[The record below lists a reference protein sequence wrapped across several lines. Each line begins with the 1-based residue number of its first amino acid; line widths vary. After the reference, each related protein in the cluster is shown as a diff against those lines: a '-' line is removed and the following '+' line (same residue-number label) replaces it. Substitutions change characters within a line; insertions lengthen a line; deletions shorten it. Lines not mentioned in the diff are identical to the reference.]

1 MKITKEHVGKKVSH
15 EGWEKSSWLEVLY
28 ICPSNDFFLGLN
40 QEGKED
46 LWPTGTSLNYLWKL
60 YHEPF
65 MIDGKA
71 VKVGDKIQE
80 TKWPENIY
88 LIVKDIS
95 ARHVTGVL
103 HYPNFENKHIF
114 EINRDWKFYQEPKP
128 KKLVAPALFYSDNEN
143 KRWVLSD
150 SCFED
155 LETAK
160 KYFKPTYK
168 VVWPAVPNA
177 QGFFEVPE

>member
-65 MIDGKA
+65 MIDGKE
-71 VKVGDKIQE
+71 VKAGDKIRVKGWDKNE
-80 TKWPENIY
+80 F
-88 LIVKDIS
+88 LIFQKEDDC
-95 ARHVTGVL
+95 
-103 HYPNFENKHIF
+103 KIF
-114 EINRDWKFYQEPKP
+114 GSFVGTLYKKVYFIGAELDWEFYQEPKP

>member
-1 MKITKEHVGKKVSH
+1 MNSEEKKSCDLCDDA
-15 EGWEKSSWLEVLY
+15 GPLY
-28 ICPSNDFFLGLN
+28 LHARCHLTAPL
-40 QEGKED
+40 KAAMED
-46 LWPTGTSLNYLWKL
+46 
-60 YHEPF
+60 
-65 MIDGKA
+65 
-71 VKVGDKIQE
+71 
-80 TKWPENIY
+80 
-88 LIVKDIS
+88 
-95 ARHVTGVL
+95 
-103 HYPNFENKHIF
+103 F

-128 KKLVAPALFYSDNEN
+128 KKLVAPALFYSNNEDE
-143 KRWVLSD
+143 RWVLSD

>member
-1 MKITKEHVGKKVSH
+1 VGTLYKKVYFIGA
-15 EGWEKSSWLEVLY
+15 ELDWE
-28 ICPSNDFFLGLN
+28 
-40 QEGKED
+40 
-46 LWPTGTSLNYLWKL
+46 
-60 YHEPF
+60 
-65 MIDGKA
+65 
-71 VKVGDKIQE
+71 
-80 TKWPENIY
+80 
-88 LIVKDIS
+88 
-95 ARHVTGVL
+95 
-103 HYPNFENKHIF
+103 
-114 EINRDWKFYQEPKP
+114 FYQEPKP